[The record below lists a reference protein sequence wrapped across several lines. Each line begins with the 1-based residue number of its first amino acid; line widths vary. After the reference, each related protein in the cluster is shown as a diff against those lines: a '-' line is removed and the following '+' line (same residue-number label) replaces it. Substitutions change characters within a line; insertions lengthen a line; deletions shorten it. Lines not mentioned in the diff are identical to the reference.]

1 MAQRGML
8 WLLTGLIAMCGV
20 VAWETAVA
28 GQESPARLP
37 SDDARVIAGTII
49 VGDVTAERL
58 RRRSSDC
65 HGGPKRI
72 VMVGPKTVTP
82 ELQAQIRG
90 LDAFVP
96 VGSDVIYLK
105 RQSPTVREAELS
117 GGPYLFMLA
126 LVIWHE
132 MAHVDGL
139 DELGARRRE
148 EEMWKQ
154 FLQGGEVDSAIG
166 MAYLAE
172 LRNRK

>member
-1 MAQRGML
+1 ML

-49 VGDVTAERL
+49 VGDVDRRTIEAALERL
-58 RRRSSDC
+58 PRR
-65 HGGPKRI
+65 PKRI

-82 ELQAQIRG
+82 ELQAQMRG